1 MDGRIEGPDY
11 QCTFYDVTNS
21 SEEPTRVCPVE
32 EYLDMYDREGL
43 GVIKDPSPT
52 GYSLVCM

>member
-1 MDGRIEGPDY
+1 MDGRTEGCDY

-32 EYLDMYDREGL
+32 EYLDMYDREGS

-52 GYSLVCM
+52 GDSLV